1 MRFVQYY
8 PRAISDDSGVVT
20 AFWAWVLALARAGHE
35 LVVLHAGGRRIGGPQ
50 GQLPDLVTER
60 AIAHL
65 GRGRTT
71 WVPLGLERHL
81 RPTDVLVLHEGW
93 IASNLAAARAARRA
107 GARYVVVPHGAHD
120 PGVQRRLKPPVRYRR
135 RLERGLLEGAHAV
148 HVFFE
153 SEVATIADLAPA
165 ARCIVA
171 PTGFDLPSQNW
182 VGGGGYVSW
191 LGRFDPYHKG
201 LDLLLRAFASLQT
214 ERRPRITL
222 RGHDFHGGQGE
233 MRRLVHALGL
243 EHDVQIG
250 DPIEGVDKLAF
261 LQHAEGYVH
270 PSRWESH
277 SVALLENLSLGVPC
291 LVSNAIHVAPELQEA
306 GAAIVVALTVP
317 DLALG
322 IERLVAADPA
332 LGRRGREFVGT
343 RFAWDR
349 SIADFEEGLAR
360 LDRRRA
366 PH

>member
-1 MRFVQYY
+1 VRFVQYY

-35 LVVLHAGGRRIGGPQ
+35 IVVLHAGGRKVGGPQ
-50 GQLPDLVTER
+50 GPLPELITGH
-60 AIAHL
+60 AIPHL

-71 WVPLGLERHL
+71 WVPVGLERHL

-93 IASNLAAARAARRA
+93 IASNLAAARAARRV

-135 RLERGLLEGAHAV
+135 RLERRLLERAHAV

-153 SEVATIADLAPA
+153 SEVATITDLAPA

-171 PTGFDLPSQNW
+171 PTGFDLPDHTW

-191 LGRFDPYHKG
+191 LGRYDAYHKG
-201 LDLLLRAFASLQT
+201 LDLLLRALARLQA
-214 ERRPRITL
+214 EGRPRMEL

-233 MRRLVHALGL
+233 MRRLVHTLGL
-243 EHDVQIG
+243 QRTVQIG
-250 DPIEGVDKLAF
+250 GPIEGAGKIGF
-261 LQHAEGYVH
+261 LRHADAYVH

-291 LVSNAIHVAPELQEA
+291 LVSNAIHVAPELHDA
-306 GAAIVVALTVP
+306 GAAIVVPPTVP

-322 IERLVAADPA
+322 IERLLSADPR
-332 LGRRGREFVGT
+332 LGSRGRDFVAT
-343 RFAWDR
+343 RFAWQR
-349 SIADFEEGLAR
+349 SVAAFKEGLAR
-360 LDRRRA
+360 LEG
-366 PH
+366 